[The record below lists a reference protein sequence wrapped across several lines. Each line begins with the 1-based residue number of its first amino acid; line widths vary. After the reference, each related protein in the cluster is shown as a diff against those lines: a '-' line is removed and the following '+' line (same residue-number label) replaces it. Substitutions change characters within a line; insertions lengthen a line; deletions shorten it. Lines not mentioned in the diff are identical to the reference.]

1 MQCSDFDQSA
11 LASHP
16 SRSIDPLPARSM
28 SIDLTLDR
36 ICALYGLLPPYTRP
50 TIHVAGTNGKGSVS
64 AFLSSILGASGMS
77 VGRYNSP
84 HLLTVY
90 DSIVINNASVDPE
103 TYSSCKA
110 LVESASKQHALPI
123 SSFEVLTLTALMI
136 FEQAKVDFVVMEV
149 GLGGRLDA
157 TNVLPDSCVAVSVLT
172 AVDLD
177 HQAFLGTTVAE
188 IAKEKAAIARVGKP
202 FVLGPQSHDA
212 VAAVVNE
219 VVDGDVLPALR
230 VVPREW
236 SVPVDGPEPP
246 PFSLSPPWNPP
257 PPFAVE
263 CVLPSLSEP
272 VRARTSLRGAHQL
285 QNLGTALGVI
295 DALLSHASCS
305 DLGLRQRLTAE
316 VISAGVEATR
326 WPGRLSFHS
335 VRDLPVLVDGAHN
348 PASSLTLA
356 RYLTQLLSTADPSK
370 RISVTYVLALSHSPP
385 KKPAETLAP
394 LFPLALPPN
403 VDVDV
408 VAMGFSLPEG
418 MPWIKC
424 EEPGVLR
431 DAIHGLAPGTEV
443 KVVEAAGENGLRGV
457 LESLAGDGDRLVVL
471 AGSLYLVADF
481 YRFVNTLY

>member
-1 MQCSDFDQSA
+1 
-11 LASHP
+11 
-16 SRSIDPLPARSM
+16 M

-36 ICALYGLLPPYTRP
+36 ISALYGLLSPYTRP

-64 AFLSSILGASGMS
+64 ALLSSILGASGMS
-77 VGRYNSP
+77 IGRFNSP

-90 DSIVINNASVDPE
+90 DSIVINNSSVDPE

-110 LVESASKQHALPI
+110 LIESASQQYDLAI
-123 SSFEVLTLTALMI
+123 SGFEVLTLTALTI
-136 FEQAKVDFVVMEV
+136 FERAKVDLVVMEV

-157 TNVLPDSCVAVSVLT
+157 TNVLPDSCIAVSVLT

-188 IAKEKAAIARVGKP
+188 IAKQKAAIARLGKP
-202 FVLGPQSHDA
+202 FVLGPQSHDE
-212 VAAVVNE
+212 VATVVNE
-219 VVDGDVLPALR
+219 VVGLLNGDVIPALR
-230 VVPREW
+230 VLPRDW
-236 SVPVDGPEPP
+236 SVSVDGPEPP
-246 PFSLSPPWNPP
+246 PFSLSSPWNPP
-257 PPFAVE
+257 PPLAIE
-263 CVLPSLSEP
+263 CALPSLDEP
-272 VRARTSLRGAHQL
+272 VLTRTSLRGVHQL

-305 DLGLRQRLTAE
+305 DLGLRQRLTPQ
-316 VISAGVEATR
+316 VIAAGVEATR

-335 VRDLPVLVDGAHN
+335 VHLGERDLPVLVDGAHN

-356 RYLTQLLSTADPSK
+356 RYLTQLLLTTDVSR
-370 RISVTYVLALSHSPP
+370 RISLTYVLALSHSPP
-385 KKPAETLAP
+385 KKPTETLAP
-394 LFPLALPPN
+394 LFPLELPPN
-403 VDVDV
+403 VDVEV

-424 EEPGVLR
+424 EEPWVLR

-443 KVVEAAGENGLRGV
+443 KVVEATGENGIRGV
-457 LESLAGDGDRLVVL
+457 LESLAGGDGDRLVVL

-481 YRFVNTLY
+481 YRFVNKL